1 MSQELH
7 SALLSRFLKSRRAA
21 LSPAD
26 FGLPSDCRRRT
37 PGLRREEVAS
47 LIGVSVSWYTW
58 LEQGRSISV
67 SASVLERLAT
77 VMQLDAAQRE
87 YLFTLVQR
95 RPAPIVP
102 RERAEPQEPSP
113 LLRRTLDALNV
124 PALAMT
130 YRWDLVAWNRYMALF
145 RDYSALPPRDRNLLR
160 LLVLDPIHKTNPE
173 DYERKIRLATSRLRF
188 DYSQVGDDPV
198 LDDLIRE
205 LCAACPLF
213 EHYWNESTDIGPAE
227 SSGTVLHPTLGRFNF
242 EHSVYVPKSDA
253 HLRVVIYFPQDDV
266 AAAKLA
272 ELAAGRAPDGAES
285 RTRIRPLGAR
295 KRRIA

>member
-1 MSQELH
+1 M
-7 SALLSRFLKSRRAA
+7 LSRFLKSRRAA

-26 FGLPSDCRRRT
+26 FGLPVDCRRRT
-37 PGLRREEVAS
+37 PGLRREEIAS

-77 VMQLDAAQRE
+77 VLQLDAAQRE
-87 YLFTLVQR
+87 YLFTLVHR

-102 RERAEPQEPSP
+102 PEHREPQEPSP
-113 LLRRTLDALNV
+113 LLKRTLDALTV

-130 YRWDLVAWNRYMALF
+130 YRWDLVAWNKYIALF
-145 RDYSALPPRDRNLLR
+145 RDYSALPPKDRNLLR
-160 LLVLDPIHKTNPE
+160 LLVHDPAHRANPE
-173 DYERKIRLATSRLRF
+173 DYERKVRLATSRLRF

-205 LCAACPLF
+205 LCEACPIF
-213 EHYWNESTDIGPAE
+213 AHYWNDTTDIGPAE

-242 EHSVYVPKSDA
+242 EHCVYVPKSDA
-253 HLRVVIYFPQDDV
+253 HLRLVIYFPQDEV

-272 ELAAGRAPDGAES
+272 ELASGRVSRATES
-285 RTRIRPLGAR
+285 PKRIPSLGTG